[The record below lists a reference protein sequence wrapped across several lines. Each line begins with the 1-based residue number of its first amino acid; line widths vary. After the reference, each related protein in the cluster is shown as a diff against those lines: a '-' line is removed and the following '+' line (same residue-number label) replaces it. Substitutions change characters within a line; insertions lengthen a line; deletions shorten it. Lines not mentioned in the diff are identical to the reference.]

1 MNKFKRIGM
10 VVALIEEQEHLIKS
24 FGRRVKVYKF
34 GEIKVTEFD
43 YKDCKIFM
51 ADSGVGEISAA
62 LSTQMLILKFNV
74 DVILNF
80 GVVGGLAK
88 DLNCGGVAYVG
99 EIVHYDFTQSY
110 KNMDEF
116 AGKYLFQP
124 DSFIFEA
131 DKEMLELANKVI
143 GERKV
148 ARIVSGDKFVDDN
161 TFRDWLI
168 NHFGGEICDMESVG
182 IYFACHNHDVPF
194 LMIKAVSDSADD
206 NASSD
211 FNATIDAGVTFYVD
225 AVKKL
230 LDYFAD

>member
-1 MNKFKRIGM
+1 MKKIRRIGM
-10 VVALIEEQEHLIKS
+10 VVALIEEQQHLIKS
-24 FGRRVKVYKF
+24 FGKYVNTYDF
-34 GEIKVTEFD
+34 GEIKITEFD

-62 LSTQMLILKFNV
+62 LSTQMLILKFDV

-80 GVVGGLAK
+80 GVVGSLSS

-99 EIVHYDFTQSY
+99 EIVHYDFMTSY
-110 KNMDEF
+110 KDKDNR

-131 DKEMLELANKVI
+131 DKEMLEIAKNVI
-143 GERKV
+143 GERKI

-168 NHFGGEICDMESVG
+168 DIFGGEICDMESAG
-182 IYFACHNHDVPF
+182 IYLACRNHNVPF
-194 LMIKAVSDSADD
+194 LMIKAVSDNADD
-206 NASSD
+206 NANDD
-211 FNATIDAGVTFYVD
+211 FAATINAGVTFYVD

-230 LDYFAD
+230 IDYLC